1 MNPSP
6 KPAQR
11 GKARPRAAA
20 GDPVTKT
27 NGRRVA
33 SQQRRQAILHAALH
47 IFAENGFAAARLDD
61 VAARAGI
68 AKGTL
73 YLYFAD
79 KEALFEELIRSYMS
93 PILDK
98 LEATS
103 AAAAPLP
110 APLLLQ
116 QLFEL
121 FRREVLETERK
132 HIIQLLISEGPRFP
146 ALAEFYFRE
155 IVSRGIRALGGLAR
169 QAQASGQ
176 LPSNAL
182 ARYPQL
188 IVAPLLVAVV
198 WDRLFSRF
206 EPLDVDGMLKAH
218 AMLLTGGKT
227 PS

>member
-20 GDPVTKT
+20 GDPATKT

-33 SQQRRQAILHAALH
+33 SQQRRQAILQAALH
-47 IFAENGFAAARLDD
+47 IFAENGFAAARLDE

-73 YLYFAD
+73 YLYFTD
-79 KEALFEELIRSYMS
+79 KEALFEELIRNYMS

-98 LEATS
+98 LEAAS
-103 AAAAPLP
+103 AAPPLP
-110 APLLLQ
+110 APQLLQ

-155 IVSRGIRALGGLAR
+155 IVSRGIGALGGLAR

-176 LPSNAL
+176 LPSDAL